1 VPVLALSAVAGGQV
15 AYNATA
21 GTLAA
26 GGLNCTL
33 ECPSAVQIS
42 WSWAGAAAP
51 AAAPGV
57 AARGAAAAPALADRR
72 RRLAI

>member
-51 AAAPGV
+51 GV
-57 AARGAAAAPALADRR
+57 AARGAAAAPALA
-72 RRLAI
+72 A